1 MYNDLK
7 TSHGISKIPAGDI
20 HVSTKFHGQ
29 LNAFEKFHGNLT
41 TKHITSRW
49 CRLKNQGVVEW

>member
-7 TSHGISKIPAGDI
+7 KSHGISKIPAGDI

-29 LNAFEKFHGNLT
+29 P
-41 TKHITSRW
+41 S
-49 CRLKNQGVVEW
+49 